1 MGITHAF
8 THTGRAADYAD
19 RAGRRACL
27 LPASRSDAADLQWR
41 PLAPPAAE
49 DLDNVETVNLVT
61 RYPW

>member
-8 THTGRAADYAD
+8 THTGRTADYAD
-19 RAGRRACL
+19 RASRRACL
-27 LPASRSDAADLQWR
+27 LAASRSDAADLKRR

-49 DLDNVETVNLVT
+49 DLDNVDNLVT